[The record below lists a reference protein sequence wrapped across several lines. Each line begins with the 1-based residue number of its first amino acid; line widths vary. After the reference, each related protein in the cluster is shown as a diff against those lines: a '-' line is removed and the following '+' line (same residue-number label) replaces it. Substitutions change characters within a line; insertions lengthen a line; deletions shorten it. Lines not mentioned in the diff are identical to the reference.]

1 MKDLVSLALAEKKG
15 AFEDLFIL
23 PRLILPNNMR
33 GRTAVVSK
41 VIQNIGLFRKGM
53 FKELWNMP
61 NIVLRYGSFDPAKRA
76 EALARAG
83 ELGAAVRALTSEG
96 VLDAKDHILKLQ
108 ELHPNE
114 DPPMMPDFIGHTQ

>member
-1 MKDLVSLALAEKKG
+1 MKDLVSLALTEKKG
-15 AFEDLFIL
+15 ALEGLFIL

-41 VIQNIGLFRKGM
+41 DLQNIGSFRKGM

-61 NIVLRYGSFDPAKRA
+61 NVVLSYGSFNPVKRA

-83 ELGAAVRALTSEG
+83 ELGATVVRIPHL
-96 VLDAKDHILKLQ
+96 
-108 ELHPNE
+108 
-114 DPPMMPDFIGHTQ
+114 